1 MESIMAVLTDKQET
15 FARTVLITGMSTH
28 RASLACIVGI
38 HLDSHRTVQE
48 SLRGD
53 HGLQLSKRPL
63 GVSRVR
69 FALLLRRFLALL
81 AFRSLADI
89 CQIFQSN
96 QTVWVLFHDAPRDHM
111 IGVLLQPSLSSANRH
126 KTACCGASAF
136 FLKTLSQSRV
146 VVGFG
151 NNGFA
156 RMEGLFSSRGA
167 AHRQVANA
175 DIHPNYPSMSFRSR
189 RGYLNFQT
197 DKQVELLAGFVV

>member
-1 MESIMAVLTDKQET
+1 MAVLTDKEQPLVG
-15 FARTVLITGMSTH
+15 AIGIRGVSTSG
-28 RASLACIVGI
+28 ASLACIVGI

-151 NNGFA
+151 NNGLP
-156 RMEGLFSSRGA
+156 RMEGWLSSCGA
-167 AHRQVANA
+167 AHR
-175 DIHPNYPSMSFRSR
+175 
-189 RGYLNFQT
+189 
-197 DKQVELLAGFVV
+197 